1 MTELDRPITTVNPR
15 SRVHSASGGTS
26 YGMQSHSARSHVFS
40 SILEE
45 KKQET
50 RVAKSSTLPGS
61 GRYKPPATFSS
72 FRPTTPPYSTPPY
85 SPGYNVEPSSP
96 ESSNRRRAESIDAY
110 AYVKVKNT

>member
-1 MTELDRPITTVNPR
+1 LTELDRPITSVNPR

-26 YGMQSHSARSHVFS
+26 YGMQSHSSRSHVFS

-72 FRPTTPPYSTPPY
+72 FRPTTPPYS
-85 SPGYNVEPSSP
+85 PGYNVEPSSP

-110 AYVKVKNT
+110 AYIKVKNT